1 MSGRLRV
8 NDLQIWS
15 ARQWMLAAF
24 FVASGLLGWWQLRPE
39 PEPVAPEVERARLP
53 DYVVAGFTAMETDD
67 TGKPSRRLI
76 ADELRQ
82 YVEEDVSEL
91 DRPRMTLY
99 QREGETEAEPWRA
112 RADSGLVLPGGEEV
126 RLEGAVELEHKGDAS
141 RPATRMETELMRI
154 WHKRAF
160 AETDRPVQVTSA
172 LDRLTATGMRLWYD
186 EPVRAQFDGRAH
198 IFIAPEQIEEP

>member
-1 MSGRLRV
+1 MIERPRV
-8 NDLQIWS
+8 SVLPIWS

-39 PEPVAPEVERARLP
+39 PEPPAPKVERARLP
-53 DYVVAGFTAMETDD
+53 DYVVVRFNAVETDD
-67 TGKPSRRLI
+67 TGNPSRSLV

-99 QREGETEAEPWRA
+99 QREGEVAVEPWRA
-112 RADSGLVLPGGEEV
+112 RANSGLVLPGGEEV
-126 RLEGAVELEHKGDAS
+126 RLEGAVELKRSGDAA
-141 RPATRMETELMRI
+141 RPGTHMETELLRI
-154 WHKRAF
+154 WHKKAF

-172 LDRLTATGMRLWYD
+172 SDRLTATGMRLWYD

>member
-1 MSGRLRV
+1 MSERPRV
-8 NDLQIWS
+8 SDLPIWS

-39 PEPVAPEVERARLP
+39 PEPPAPEVERARLP
-53 DYVVAGFTAMETDD
+53 DYVVVRFNAVETDD
-67 TGKPSRRLI
+67 TGNPSRSLV

-99 QREGETEAEPWRA
+99 QREGEVAVEPWRA
-112 RADSGLVLPGGEEV
+112 RANSGLVLPGGEEV
-126 RLEGAVELEHKGDAS
+126 RLEGAVELERSGDAT
-141 RPATRMETELMRI
+141 RPGTHMETELLRI
-154 WHKRAF
+154 WHKKAF

-172 LDRLTATGMRLWYD
+172 SDRLTATGMRLWYD
-186 EPVRAQFDGRAH
+186 EPVRAQFDGRAY